1 MPPPDDCYEPD
12 SEELAYLHAQD
23 AEFEAL
29 CEGHDAAERELRDYL
44 RHTDRQLRDISKE
57 SKYLTRRLWQE
68 YQFDVAGDFFD
79 VSYDSKYYFTFP
91 RRGAAHAPDTLTRK
105 DKRRMRKRGRQAERL
120 LGKRQLEILTKR
132 GCSPRQVKG
141 YEDRSFTPV
150 VAAK

>member
-1 MPPPDDCYEPD
+1 MSLD
-12 SEELAYLHAQD
+12 SEEFYLHERD

-29 CEGHDAAERELRDYL
+29 REGHDAAERELRE

-57 SKYLTRRLWQE
+57 SKYVTRRLWHE

-79 VSYDSKYYFTFP
+79 VSYDSKYYFTVP
-91 RRGAAHAPDTLTRK
+91 RLGAAHGPDTHAPDTLTRT

-141 YEDRSFTPV
+141 YEDRSFTSV